1 MKNCRLPCQVGTDV
15 SGVEAGTGVDIR
27 VRDRPGL
34 HAERRDALGCNKRN
48 VASPRLKRRFEFI
61 CASSIDASACITAGS

>member
-1 MKNCRLPCQVGTDV
+1 MATRQAIRMKNCRLPCQVGTDV

-34 HAERRDALGCNKRN
+34 HAERRDALGCNKQTW
-48 VASPRLKRRFEFI
+48 RRR
-61 CASSIDASACITAGS
+61 G

>member
-34 HAERRDALGCNKRN
+34 HAERRDALGCNKQTW
-48 VASPRLKRRFEFI
+48 RRR
-61 CASSIDASACITAGS
+61 G